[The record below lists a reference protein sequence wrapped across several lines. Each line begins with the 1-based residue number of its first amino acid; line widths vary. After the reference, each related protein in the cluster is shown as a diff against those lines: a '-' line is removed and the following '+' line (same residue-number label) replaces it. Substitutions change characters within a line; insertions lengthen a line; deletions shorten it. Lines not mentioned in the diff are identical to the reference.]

1 MITCEQHDYIEI
13 VCTFHYPLKL
23 LLQSGDEIEC
33 VALDTASDINKNEC
47 VKVKYQDKEMLVIL
61 DDIVKLEVLVK
72 NPHFQTAIFKR

>member
-1 MITCEQHDYIEI
+1 MITCDQHDYIEI

-23 LLQSGDEIEC
+23 QLQSGDEIEC

-47 VKVKYQDKEMLVIL
+47 VKVKYQDKELLVIL